1 MRESVLPR
9 RDGQSAPPGYLAT
22 VQQTLAASCAPAD
35 VVMPTRHQTRDGA
48 SLALRQHDKG
58 TTTTQCPDRE
68 ATKSHRRTRKPSG
81 TNFSDFQFFRFAK
94 TGSQV
99 RCCPKA
105 DIVRRNEKLQHMA
118 GALLS
123 DTNDKGH

>member
-68 ATKSHRRTRKPSG
+68 ATKSHRRPRKPSG
-81 TNFSDFQFFRFAK
+81 TIFSDFQIFTFAVASNGSVCGDKLRPPNAMRF
-94 TGSQV
+94 
-99 RCCPKA
+99 KA
-105 DIVRRNEKLQHMA
+105 
-118 GALLS
+118 
-123 DTNDKGH
+123 